1 MLRAGLAARTAGPVP
16 LALALIVVST
26 LPLGAAGCAPMS
38 PQRARPD
45 FDLSKCETLE
55 PGLFRCNGFD
65 APLCNSDFSRA
76 DVGCFKISADGNLV
90 AGQFDN

>member
-1 MLRAGLAARTAGPVP
+1 MTAGPVP
-16 LALALIVVST
+16 LAMMLTVVTT
-26 LPLGAAGCAPMS
+26 LPLGAAGCAATS
-38 PQRARPD
+38 PQRPRPD

-65 APLCNSDFSRA
+65 APLCDSNFTRSE
-76 DVGCFKISADGNLV
+76 VGCFKISSDGNLV